1 MGKKLKSEA
10 VAKKETTKKNKPADK
25 KTPVVIKLDSTVQH
39 VKIYPKYN
47 PLRQK

>member
-1 MGKKLKSEA
+1 M
-10 VAKKETTKKNKPADK
+10 AKKEKPKKKKPA
-25 KTPVVIKLDSTVQH
+25 PVAIKLDSTVQH